1 MLDVVYSAFTR
12 TAYPWLIAANV
23 KIGTLMKK
31 LILLHQS
38 NRARNELLATDN
50 AWSVRMFFQS
60 QLNTWMVE
68 NGQPVEWKWSDEIDI
83 QPIKGE
89 EEELPMDIMDGPLEI
104 EAQETIGN
112 KNAWLQSYTGK
123 KLQEN
128 IVYCTYGTGWWP
140 GPWLQQA
147 SSSSSQGEVTRSSN
161 GICSRFLGVMDCFL
175 TNMHAIDSRA
185 GLWGGS
191 TYTNDEFEEMS
202 KEELDILY
210 PWELPEAMEAKLGEE
225 WRGKQLGSAI
235 SKLKAIAIYVSGWCS
250 WGMESW
256 QAEAWVYQ
264 DKGGFVEAGTS
275 WCQGVPVS
283 LHTVSSKGC

>member
-83 QPIKGE
+83 QLIKGE

-112 KNAWLQSYTGK
+112 KNA
-123 KLQEN
+123 
-128 IVYCTYGTGWWP
+128 
-140 GPWLQQA
+140 
-147 SSSSSQGEVTRSSN
+147 
-161 GICSRFLGVMDCFL
+161 
-175 TNMHAIDSRA
+175 
-185 GLWGGS
+185 
-191 TYTNDEFEEMS
+191 
-202 KEELDILY
+202 
-210 PWELPEAMEAKLGEE
+210 
-225 WRGKQLGSAI
+225 
-235 SKLKAIAIYVSGWCS
+235 
-250 WGMESW
+250 
-256 QAEAWVYQ
+256 
-264 DKGGFVEAGTS
+264 
-275 WCQGVPVS
+275 
-283 LHTVSSKGC
+283 